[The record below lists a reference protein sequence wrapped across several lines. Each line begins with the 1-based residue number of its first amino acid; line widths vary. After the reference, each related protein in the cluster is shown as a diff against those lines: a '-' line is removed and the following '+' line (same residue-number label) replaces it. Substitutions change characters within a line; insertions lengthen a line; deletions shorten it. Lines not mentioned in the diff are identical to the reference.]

1 MFSNYL
7 SSIDG
12 VEIFP
17 IITLIIFVAVFLLTV
32 VWTFKK
38 DESYLAKMS
47 NMPIDSEDDFKNYS
61 RKKNDAD

>member
-1 MFSNYL
+1 MFSKYL

-17 IITLIIFVAVFLLTV
+17 IITLLLFFAVFLITV
-32 VWTFKK
+32 IWTFKK
-38 DESYLAKMS
+38 DEGYLIKMS
-47 NMPIDSEDDFKNYS
+47 NMPIDPEDDLKNNS